1 MAMAV
6 YEHTYKQYL
15 GKLTPE
21 WSRFLVIPRHAF
33 RDVFKSKLFIAFY
46 VCCFLP
52 LLAEAILIYLH
63 HNVSA
68 IEILKSMQIVNSIR
82 ELIPIDATFFQFF
95 VNFQAT
101 LAFFVALLVGP
112 PLVAR
117 DLRNNALP
125 LYLCRPFSRTDYVLG
140 KMSVL
145 LILLSAMTWVPQ
157 LLLFLFQSYLEGP
170 SWFLSNLSLASAIFI
185 SSVVWIL
192 LLALLSQ
199 AVSALV
205 KWRVIASGALLG
217 LFFIPSVFGEIVNQL
232 FQTRWGSI
240 ISLGALIK
248 NVTSGLF
255 GTFVEASTHVTEWDG
270 RVGREIIL
278 NEPPLWVSW
287 FALFVVCAI
296 CLALLSRKVKAY
308 EVVR

>member
-1 MAMAV
+1 MAV

-33 RDVFKSKLFIAFY
+33 GDVFKSKLFTAFF
-46 VCCFLP
+46 VVCFLP
-52 LLAEAILIYLH
+52 LLFEAILIYLH

-68 IEILKSMQIVNSIR
+68 LAIMKLNVR
-82 ELIPIDATFFQFF
+82 ELIPIDASFFQFW
-95 VNFQAT
+95 VNFQAWP
-101 LAFFVALLVGP
+101 AYFVMLLVGP
-112 PLVAR
+112 PLVSR

-125 LYLCRPFSRTDYVLG
+125 LYLCRPFSRTEYVLG

-145 LILLSAMTWVPQ
+145 LILLSAITWVPQ
-157 LLLFLFQSYLEGP
+157 LLLFLFQSYLEGA
-170 SWFLSNLSLASAIFI
+170 SWFLENLSLASAIVI

-205 KWRVIASGALLG
+205 KWRVVASIALLG
-217 LFFIPSVFGEIVNQL
+217 IFFIPWVFGEVINQL
-232 FQTRWGSI
+232 FATRWGNI
-240 ISLGALIK
+240 ISLGALMR

-255 GTFVEASTHVTEWDG
+255 GTFIQTSGHITDFDG
-270 RVGREIIL
+270 RVAREIIV
-278 NEPPLWVSW
+278 NELPLWAAW
-287 FALFVVCAI
+287 FALFVACAI

>member
-1 MAMAV
+1 MAV
-6 YEHTYKQYL
+6 YEQTYKQYL

-33 RDVFKSKLFIAFY
+33 RDVFKSKLFTAFF
-46 VCCFLP
+46 VICFLP
-52 LLAEAILIYLH
+52 LLVEAILIYLH

-68 IEILKSMQIVNSIR
+68 LAILKVNVR
-82 ELIPIDATFFQFF
+82 ELIPIDASFFQFW
-95 VNFQAT
+95 VNFQAWP
-101 LAFFVALLVGP
+101 AYFVMLLVGP
-112 PLVAR
+112 PLVSR

-125 LYLCRPFSRTDYVLG
+125 LYLCRPFSRTEYVLG

-145 LILLSAMTWVPQ
+145 LILLSAITWVPQ
-157 LLLFLFQSYLEGP
+157 LLLFLFQSYLEGA
-170 SWFLSNLSLASAIFI
+170 SWFVENLHLASAIVI

-199 AVSALV
+199 AISALV
-205 KWRVIASGALLG
+205 KWRVIASAALLG
-217 LFFIPSVFGEIVNQL
+217 IFFIPWVFGEVVNQMFL
-232 FQTRWGSI
+232 TRWGSI
-240 ISLGALIK
+240 ISLGALMR

-255 GTFVEASTHVTEWDG
+255 GTFVQASGQITRFDG
-270 RVGREIIL
+270 RIGREIVV
-278 NEPPLWVSW
+278 NEMPLWAAW
-287 FALFVVCAI
+287 LALFVVCAI

>member
-1 MAMAV
+1 MAV

-33 RDVFKSKLFIAFY
+33 RDVFRSKLFTAFFV
-46 VCCFLP
+46 VCFIP
-52 LLAEAILIYLH
+52 LLIEAILIYLH
-63 HNVSA
+63 HNVNA
-68 IEILKSMQIVNSIR
+68 LAILKVDVR
-82 ELIPIDATFFQFF
+82 ELIPIDASFFQTF
-95 VNFQAT
+95 VNLQGTF
-101 LAFFVALLVGP
+101 AFFVTLLVGP

-125 LYLCRPFSRTDYVLG
+125 LYLCRPFSRTEYVLG

-145 LILLSAMTWVPQ
+145 LILLSAITWVPQ
-157 LLLFLFQSYLEGP
+157 LLLFLFQSYLEGA
-170 SWFLSNLSLASAIFI
+170 SWFVNNLSLASAIFI
-185 SSVVWIL
+185 GSVVWIL

-205 KWRVIASGALLG
+205 KWRVIASAALLG
-217 LFFIPSVFGEIVNQL
+217 IFFIPSVFGEVINQL
-232 FQTRWGSI
+232 FLTRWGNI

-248 NVTSGLF
+248 NVTAGLF
-255 GTFVEASTHVTEWDG
+255 GTFVQASGHVTEWDG
-270 RVGREIIL
+270 RIGREIIV
-278 NEPPLWVSW
+278 NEPPLLASW
-287 FALFVVCAI
+287 FVLFLICVI

>member
-1 MAMAV
+1 MAV
-6 YEHTYKQYL
+6 HEHTYKQYL
-15 GKLTPE
+15 GRLTPE

-33 RDVFKSKLFIAFY
+33 QDVFKSKLFTAFF
-46 VCCFLP
+46 VICFLP
-52 LLAEAILIYLH
+52 FLIEAIFIYLH

-68 IEILKSMQIVNSIR
+68 IAIMKINIR
-82 ELIPIDATFFQFF
+82 ELIPIDASFFQTF
-95 VNFQAT
+95 VNFQAWPAY
-101 LAFFVALLVGP
+101 LVMLLVGP
-112 PLVAR
+112 PLVSR

-125 LYLCRPFSRTDYVLG
+125 LYLCRPFSRTEYVLG

-145 LILLSAMTWVPQ
+145 FILLSAITWVPQ
-157 LLLFLFQSYLEGP
+157 LLLFLFQSYLEGAT
-170 SWFLSNLSLASAIFI
+170 WFVDNLHLASAIFI

-217 LFFIPSVFGEIVNQL
+217 IVFIPWVFGEVVNQL
-232 FQTRWGSI
+232 FLTRWGSI
-240 ISLGALIK
+240 ISLGALMR

-255 GTFVEASTHVTEWDG
+255 GTFVQASGQITQFDG
-270 RVGREIIL
+270 RIGREIVV
-278 NEPPLWVSW
+278 NEIPLWAAW
-287 FALFVVCAI
+287 LALFVVCAI

-308 EVVR
+308 EIVR